1 MHPASTRN
9 EFLRLRISGLSF
21 ARIARQLGVSKP
33 TLIAWSRAS
42 RRELD
47 SGQAEAQ
54 DQAQDEIST
63 TANQELAE
71 IKRRH
76 HALRQEIFS
85 RALHDIPTSCL
96 ETLAGELH
104 NRIEH
109 LEAIQHPHCLQPVAK
124 LPRVGGEGRATA
136 IELNH
141 LPTESPVSSPSPPL
155 EERVGE
161 RRPFNAPPANSTAVE
176 GQGEGEPSA
185 KSEVSTFQ
193 NHAGSEP
200 NRT

>member
-1 MHPASTRN
+1 MHSLATRN
-9 EFLRLRISGLSF
+9 EFLRLRIAGLSF
-21 ARIARQLGVSKP
+21 SRIARQLGVSKP

-42 RRELD
+42 QPELD
-47 SGQAEAQ
+47 SGRAEVQ
-54 DQAQDEIST
+54 DRAQDEIST
-63 TANQELAE
+63 KANQQLAE
-71 IKRRH
+71 LERRH
-76 HALRQEIFS
+76 GALRQELFS
-85 RALHDIPTSCL
+85 RALRDIPTACL

-104 NRIEH
+104 NRIDH
-109 LEAIQHPHCLQPVAK
+109 LESIQHPHCLQPVAK
-124 LPRVGGEGRATA
+124 LSRLGGEGRATA

-141 LPTESPVSSPSPPL
+141 LPTESAVSSPSPPL